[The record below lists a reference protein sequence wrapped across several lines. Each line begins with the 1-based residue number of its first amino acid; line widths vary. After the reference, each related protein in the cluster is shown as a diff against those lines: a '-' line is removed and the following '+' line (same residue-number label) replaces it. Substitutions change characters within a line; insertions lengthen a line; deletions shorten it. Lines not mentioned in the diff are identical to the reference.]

1 MGIYRQY
8 IKTTMAFN
16 INHQLRRKTERNKGI
31 AMKIVLI
38 YPRWS
43 DAQDKHVTVFSK
55 KQGHYPPLG
64 LAVLASIAEQQ
75 GHTVYII
82 DGEIEDLST
91 AETVRLTEKLKPDMI
106 GITAS
111 TPFFHIA
118 VEIAKKLKQKRSAPI
133 LIGGPHISI
142 LREEAF
148 EDCFDYGF
156 VGESEISF
164 AEFLHAYPYRMYP
177 KLGMERVKGILMRVP
192 LRAWG
197 YNTEFSKTIYTGD
210 AETITDLDEIPAPAY
225 HLLPMGKYL
234 MGTLEGTK
242 PFFTVQTQRGC
253 PYKCVFCNVDLNTKK
268 VRRFS
273 PGYVVSQ
280 IEHIQRHYGIN
291 HFHLI
296 DDTFTLDRKHALDIC
311 IDIMT
316 RNLHVTFEIGTRTN
330 LLTEYLVHILYAAGC
345 IRMGFGLETVNE
357 NIRKTIRK
365 DIPLQAYIDANRWCN
380 KYGIETQ
387 NACMIGLP
395 GETRDTIKETMSFL
409 RDNHEIRQAN
419 VAIAVPYPGTELHRM
434 ALNGE
439 HGLKLI
445 TEDFSQYQRYNNA
458 VMKVGSLTP
467 QDLIEY
473 QNDCFGSVYA
483 PYWRWYSMLRKTGI
497 RGFLLTWKRII
508 RSLLKGRTEL
518 LFVDPG
524 YWRKT

>member
-1 MGIYRQY
+1 MR
-8 IKTTMAFN
+8 
-16 INHQLRRKTERNKGI
+16 I
-31 AMKIVLI
+31 ALL

-75 GHTVYII
+75 GHTVHII

-91 AETVRLTEKLKPDMI
+91 DELVNLTTKLKPDMI

-118 VEIAKKLKQKRSAPI
+118 VKVAKKLKQKRSAPI

-156 VGESEISF
+156 VGEAEKSF
-164 AEFLHAYPYRMYP
+164 DEFLKKYPHVS
-177 KLGMERVKGILMRVP
+177 GVKGILRWRKI
-192 LRAWG
+192 RATCWLPV
-197 YNTEFSKTIYTGD
+197 YTGD
-210 AETITDLDEIPAPAY
+210 AEIVTDLDKIPAPAY
-225 HLLPMGKYL
+225 HLLKMGKYL

-253 PYKCVFCNVDLNTKK
+253 PFKCVFCNVELNTKK

-273 PGYVVSQ
+273 PGYVISQ
-280 IEHIQRHYGIN
+280 IQHIQRHYGIS

-296 DDTFTLDRKHALDIC
+296 DDTFTLNRKHASDIC
-311 IDIMT
+311 FEIVNK
-316 RNLHVTFEIGTRTN
+316 NLHITFEIGTRAN
-330 LLTEYLVHILYAAGC
+330 LLDESLVNTLHMAGC
-345 IRMGFGLETVNE
+345 IRIGLGLESVDE
-357 NIRKTIRK
+357 NIRATIRK
-365 DIPLQAYIDANRWCN
+365 EIPLQSYIEANRLAN
-380 KYGIETQ
+380 RYGIETQ

-395 GETRDTIKETMSFL
+395 GETRDTIKKTMSFL

-419 VAIAVPYPGTELHRM
+419 VAIAVPYPGTELYQM
-434 ALNGE
+434 AIKKE
-439 HGLKLI
+439 HGLELLI
-445 TEDFSQYQRYNNA
+445 DDFRKFQRYNNA
-458 VMKVGSLTP
+458 VMKVGDLFPS
-467 QDLIEY
+467 DLIEL
-473 QNDCFGSVYA
+473 QNDCFGSVYF
-483 PYWRWYSMLRKTGI
+483 PWWRWYSMLKKTGVK
-497 RGFLLTWKRII
+497 GFILTWKRILK
-508 RSLLKGRTEL
+508 SLLKGRTEL
-518 LFVDPG
+518 LFIDPK

>member
-1 MGIYRQY
+1 
-8 IKTTMAFN
+8 
-16 INHQLRRKTERNKGI
+16 
-31 AMKIVLI
+31 MKIVLI

-43 DAQDKHVTVFSK
+43 DAQDKHITVFSK

-82 DGEIEDLST
+82 DGEVEDFST
-91 AETVRLTEKLKPDMI
+91 ETTVRLTEKLKPDMI

-118 VEIAKKLKQKRSAPI
+118 VNIAKKLKQKRSAPI
-133 LIGGPHISI
+133 LIGGSHIT
-142 LREEAF
+142 LMREEAF

-156 VGESEISF
+156 IGESELSF
-164 AEFLHAYPYRMYP
+164 AEFLQKYPHVS
-177 KLGMERVKGILMRVP
+177 KVKGILRWRKIKGKCATCY
-192 LRAWG
+192 RAV
-197 YNTEFSKTIYTGD
+197 YNGD
-210 AETITDLDEIPAPAY
+210 ARAIQNLDWIPAPAY

-253 PYKCVFCNVDLNTKK
+253 PFKCVFCNVELNTKQ

-280 IEHIQRHYGIN
+280 IQHIQRHYGIS

-296 DDTFTLDRKHALDIC
+296 DDTFTLNRKHATDIC
-311 IDIMT
+311 FEIVDQNI
-316 RNLHVTFEIGTRTN
+316 HITFEIGTRAN
-330 LLTEYLVHILYAAGC
+330 LLDESIVNTLHMAGC
-345 IRMGFGLETVNE
+345 IRIGFGLETVDE
-357 NIRKTIRK
+357 NIRVVIKK
-365 DIPLQAYIDANRWCN
+365 EIPLQAYIDANRWCN
-380 KYGIETQ
+380 KYNIETQ

-395 GETRDTIKETMSFL
+395 GETRDTIKKTMSFL
-409 RDNHEIRQAN
+409 RDTHEIRQAN
-419 VAIAVPYPGTELHRM
+419 VAIAVPYPGTELYKM
-434 ALNGE
+434 AIKEE
-439 HGLKLI
+439 HGLELLI
-445 TEDFSQYQRYNNA
+445 DDFRKFQRYNNA
-458 VMKVGSLTP
+458 VMKVGDLFPS
-467 QDLIEY
+467 DLIEL
-473 QNDCFGSVYA
+473 QNDCFGSVYF

-508 RSLLKGRTEL
+508 RSLLKRRTEL
-518 LFVDPG
+518 LFVDPS